1 MSKLILHCTDG
12 VVHISVSWMSILVSV
27 PTLQPEVLAKID
39 QDLNLTISS
48 KVSGYGQKST
58 QTYIQAYRVQSSLV
72 FLPFAY
78 AVQQGFVPMVHRPLA
93 QPFRFT
99 GTLRDEQKIVRNEV
113 LEYLNQQRS
122 VIISTHVGF
131 GKSILAVYFA
141 YKIQLKTLIIVNR
154 LVLMQQWVEVLR
166 QFIHEPKI
174 HILKTTGI
182 IDWDCDFFIVNAIN
196 LPKLGYMPEIGL
208 VLVDE
213 VHLIVSKVL
222 STCFQYLTPQYL
234 IGLSA
239 TPYRNDGMDI
249 LLDLY
254 FGKARVDRQL
264 QRVHHVYRVQTKF
277 TPTVEKQSNGKVD
290 WNHILNQQATDEPRN
305 DLVVEIILSNALN
318 FLVLC
323 KRVDQIKLLERKLK
337 EKGIEAECL
346 YGDKQPSGALAA
358 STSKI
363 VLIGTIQKVGTG
375 FDAPYLN
382 ALIVASDLEAYFIQ
396 YLGRVFRK
404 KETIPVIFDLVDE
417 NAILKKHYKT
427 REKTY
432 LKHGGI
438 VKKPPSTPRA
448 KPVKQ

>member
-1 MSKLILHCTDG
+1 MSALIRL
-12 VVHISVSWMSILVSV
+12 S
-27 PTLQPEVLAKID
+27 TLSPETLAKID
-39 QDLNLTISS
+39 KDLNLTICT
-48 KVSGYGQKST
+48 KPSGYGQKNAPSI
-58 QTYIQAYRVQSSLV
+58 YIQAYRIQQSSLL

-78 AVQQGFVPMVHRPLA
+78 AVEAQFAPMTHRPLTT
-93 QPFRFT
+93 PFRFT
-99 GTLRDEQKIVRNEV
+99 GTLREEQKVVRNEV
-113 LEYLNQQRS
+113 VDILNRQQS
-122 VIISTHVGF
+122 AIVSTHVGF

-154 LVLMQQWVEVLR
+154 LVLMQQWEGVLQ
-166 QFIHEPKI
+166 QFIDNPKVQ
-174 HILKTTGI
+174 ILKPNKL
-182 IDWDCDFFIVNAIN
+182 IDWDNDFFIVNAIN

-222 STCFQYLTPQYL
+222 STCFQYVTPQYL

-254 FGKARVDRQL
+254 FGRSRVDRQL
-264 QRVHHVYRVQTKF
+264 QRVHHVYRVDTHF
-277 TPTVEKQSNGKVD
+277 TPTIEKQANGKVD
-290 WNHILNQQATDEPRN
+290 WNHILNQQANDPARN
-305 DLVVEIILSNALN
+305 DLVVEIILSNSLN

-323 KRVDQIKLLERKLK
+323 KRVDQIKLLESKLK
-337 EKGIEAECL
+337 EKGITPECL
-346 YGDKQPSGALAA
+346 YGDKQPSG
-358 STSKI
+358 TPPPEHQKI
-363 VLIGTIQKVGTG
+363 VMIGTIQKVGTG

-404 KETIPVIFDLVDE
+404 QDTIPVVFDLVDD
-417 NAILKKHYKT
+417 NSILKKHYKT

-432 LKHGGI
+432 VKHGGI
-438 VKKPPSTPRA
+438 IKKPPKSTPHH
-448 KPVKQ
+448 